1 MVTKLNEKVR
11 IDRPAREVF
20 AYVADFSTC
29 EEWDSTAFESI
40 RIDKG
45 PLGTG
50 SRFKVSCA
58 APVGTIRLDY
68 EILEYVPDAKVVLLG
83 TTRIFTVKD
92 TIVIS
97 PTPSGCALDYTA
109 EFSWGPVIA
118 PLAHRFR
125 EGLERM
131 GRASVQ
137 DGLKKALQD
146 RFPAPQISRGNARA
160 DRLLPAALSR
170 FTKRGYRLGK
180 RRWNPMSA
188 YVGDKHMVV
197 TGATSGLGKACARN
211 LARRGAELT
220 LVVRNKDKGQALVR
234 ELIAATGN
242 GNLHLEI
249 ADLSLMADVDRMI
262 ASLVK
267 RGRAI
272 DVLVNNAGALF
283 NPRALT
289 SEGLEKSFALLLMSP
304 YRLTEGLYP
313 LLKAS
318 KGRSRVINVVSGGL
332 YTQRLCVDDLQ
343 NEKGAYSGSVAY
355 ARAKRAL
362 MVKTEQWAE
371 DWAQDGIVVNAMHP
385 GWADTPGLKSSMPQ
399 FHKIVRPFMR
409 TPAEGADT
417 IIWLAV
423 ATEAAKVSGRLFLDR
438 EPRTTHLLQST
449 HESREERE
457 ALRAILESWNQERRS
472 AA

>member
-1 MVTKLNEKVR
+1 MTRLSEKIR
-11 IDRPAREVF
+11 INRPACEVF
-20 AYVADFSTC
+20 AYIADFSTC
-29 EEWDSTAFESI
+29 EEWDSTAFAST
-40 RIDKG
+40 RMNG
-45 PLGTG
+45 GRLGTG
-50 SRFKVSCA
+50 SRFKVLCD
-58 APVGTIRLDY
+58 APVGTISLDY
-68 EILEYVPDAKVVLLG
+68 EILEYAPDEKVVLLG
-83 TTRIFTVKD
+83 TTRLFTVKD

-97 PTPSGCALDYTA
+97 PTLHGCELDYTA
-109 EFSWGPVIA
+109 EFNWGPVLA

-137 DGLKKALQD
+137 EGLKSALENQ
-146 RFPAPQISRGNARA
+146 FPAPRISRDNARA

-188 YVGDKHMVV
+188 YVGDKHMVI
-197 TGATSGLGKACARN
+197 TGATSGLGKACAQY

-220 LVVRNKDKGQALVR
+220 LVVRNKDKGQAQVR

-242 GNLHLEI
+242 RNLHLEV
-249 ADLSLMADVDRMI
+249 ADLSLMADVDRVI
-262 ASLVK
+262 ASLVN
-267 RGRAI
+267 RGKAI
-272 DVLVNNAGALF
+272 DVLINNAGALF
-283 NPRALT
+283 NPRTLT
-289 SEGLEKSFALLLMSP
+289 SEGLEKSFALLLLSP

-343 NEKGAYSGSVAY
+343 NEKGTYSGSVAY

-385 GWADTPGLKSSMPQ
+385 GWADTPGLESSLPH
-399 FHKIVRPFMR
+399 FHKLVRPFMR

-417 IIWLAV
+417 VIWLAV

-457 ALRAILESWNQERRS
+457 ALRAILKNWHEEQRS